1 MKSRSM
7 IFGRNLKTLRE
18 SKGLSQEQAAKMVG
32 LSIAQYNRTEAGKTT
47 IDLDRVALFC
57 DTFGVPEGVLLLG
70 VFDQP
75 EIDTEKETLLNAILA
90 LGKSCSSS
98 SLRLLLRITQDVYQH
113 DGELNVEHHHII

>member
-7 IFGRNLKTLRE
+7 TFGRNLKALRE
-18 SKGLSQEQAAKMVG
+18 SRGLSQEQAAKKVG
-32 LSIAQYNRTEAGKTT
+32 LSIAQYNRTESGNTA

-57 DTFGVPEGVLLLG
+57 DVFEVSKDVLLLD

-75 EIDTEKETLLNAILA
+75 SVDEEKKTLLNAILA
-90 LGKSCSSS
+90 LGESCSVS

-113 DGELNVEHHHII
+113 DRDLNI